1 MNAAYC
7 YLAIAICSEVIAT
20 VSMKAIKGWS
30 TPIPL
35 LLVIVGYGIAFWM
48 LTLVVR
54 TVPVGVAYAVWAG
67 MGIVMVSIAA
77 LFIYGQKL
85 DIPAMLGMGL
95 IVLGVVVIQ
104 LFSKTAGHC
113 PPLNSLYTAP
123 LVLNIEVADAI
134 RYFHRRSDCRRRGCR
149 PLAQCAPAP
158 PGVFHGTGGKRD
170 PGWRAKR

>member
-35 LLVIVGYGIAFWM
+35 LLVIVGYGVAFWM

-104 LFSKTAGHC
+104 LFSKTAGH
-113 PPLNSLYTAP
+113 
-123 LVLNIEVADAI
+123 
-134 RYFHRRSDCRRRGCR
+134 
-149 PLAQCAPAP
+149 
-158 PGVFHGTGGKRD
+158 
-170 PGWRAKR
+170 